1 MISFMIALLAVCAS
15 AGLVGGLVFKKKAL
29 QKKRKT
35 LLASDFPQDWM
46 FFIDKNMP
54 LYSCFPESL
63 KKQLHGLVNVFLDE
77 KKFVGCGGQEITDEI
92 KVTIAAQACMLLLN
106 RKTNFYPKLKTIYVY
121 PHTYVA
127 KGLMNDGGLIVEGK
141 SVRLGESWQN
151 GPVVLTWDS
160 ITGGARNILRSSGA
174 HVEEMRWWLQQLP
187 LSAQAV
193 ILENNAISPDLQ
205 PLAGR
210 WLKPDIT
217 VFSNALPD
225 HQEAWGPSRE
235 SAAEVLVAGVPR
247 GGQVVLPAG
256 LEDDDYLARLLLNR
270 GCHLVYAKAEAEAGE
285 AFKAVNLGLSLAAL
299 IRLGIEPGGARKA
312 MLALPEDRYDFRVVH
327 RGGAEFA
334 MAFSVNDI
342 GSTRMLFNTLRWAKE
357 ETRLVYNHR
366 KDRPERFA
374 SFFAWLAQS
383 PWKEVLVIGD
393 RPRSRPECSRYLKVR
408 NPGELLALFQPG
420 EY

>member
-1 MISFMIALLAVCAS
+1 MTLFMIAILAVCAS

-35 LLASDFPQDWM
+35 LLASDFPQDWI

-160 ITGGARNILRSSGA
+160 ITGGARNI
-174 HVEEMRWWLQQLP
+174 Q
-187 LSAQAV
+187 
-193 ILENNAISPDLQ
+193 D
-205 PLAGR
+205 GR
-210 WLKPDIT
+210 NV
-217 VFSNALPD
+217 VF
-225 HQEAWGPSRE
+225 H
-235 SAAEVLVAGVPR
+235 
-247 GGQVVLPAG
+247 
-256 LEDDDYLARLLLNR
+256 
-270 GCHLVYAKAEAEAGE
+270 
-285 AFKAVNLGLSLAAL
+285 
-299 IRLGIEPGGARKA
+299 
-312 MLALPEDRYDFRVVH
+312 
-327 RGGAEFA
+327 EFA
-334 MAFSVNDI
+334 HQLDQ
-342 GSTRMLFNTLRWAKE
+342 E
-357 ETRLVYNHR
+357 
-366 KDRPERFA
+366 
-374 SFFAWLAQS
+374 
-383 PWKEVLVIGD
+383 
-393 RPRSRPECSRYLKVR
+393 
-408 NPGELLALFQPG
+408 
-420 EY
+420 